1 MDELKE
7 YFEESKSHLELPDWD
22 SLTEG
27 QKKSVRLSMGFAA
40 WKAAKA
46 MHQLSTILNDLLNK
60 GTIKK
65 SYVSGRKAKR

>member
-7 YFEESKSHLELPDWD
+7 YFEESKGYLELPEWD

-27 QKKSVRLSMGFAA
+27 QKKSLRLSMSFAA

-46 MHQLSTILNDLLNK
+46 MRELSTILNDLLYK
-60 GTIKK
+60 GIIE
-65 SYVSGRKAKR
+65 RQ